1 MYEYIVIAASTKP
14 TKIHLGYQRNHLQR
28 HRSLDEEGMLNFCS
42 PFESCA
48 EKNAKRRRRGST
60 FAVCLSS
67 RDDIMP
73 EVQIRAKED
82 IIVLY

>member
-42 PFESCA
+42 SFESCA
-48 EKNAKRRRRGST
+48 EKKAKRRWRRST
-60 FAVCLSS
+60 FAECLSP

-73 EVQIRAKED
+73 EEQIWAK
-82 IIVLY
+82 